1 MSSKALYRSK
11 LKEAALNRDK
21 RIDSPLVRYNESDQP
36 VCRVCDVILKSES
49 QWAAHQAS
57 RKHHEAIKNIRA
69 AAASK
74 SMPPPGSTPK
84 TRTPAALPEDFFD
97 KNDPK
102 RQKTGL
108 STERAGVSS
117 PSLTGSLDTKQRGES
132 PHFIEVDTEGRKESK
147 AVKGTLPKGFFD
159 KKDGETSGGMGCSE
173 VKPLKKALP
182 ENFFDNK
189 DDADTMKQLG
199 NPEIVRRSSHTDG
212 FSDKKD
218 NDHAKRKMGD
228 ADAKQVK
235 GALPMGFFDD
245 KEADLRAHGIQP
257 VKVDP
262 EDKLKE
268 FEKSI
273 QENVH
278 EVDERM
284 VEEEIDAAEI
294 REGEESLAQKDY
306 RERVE
311 RLKKKQLELKAA
323 RLNRPKAQGVDKA
336 SSDEESSSDSDDDE
350 EDLALD
356 WRTQGF

>member
-11 LKEAALNRDK
+11 LKEAALKRDK
-21 RIDSPLVRYNESDQP
+21 RIDSALVRYNESDQP
-36 VCRVCDVILKSES
+36 VCRVCEVVLKSES

-57 RKHHEAIKNIRA
+57 RKHHDAIKNIRA
-69 AAASK
+69 TAAAK

-84 TRTPAALPEDFFD
+84 TRTPASLPEGFFD

-102 RQKTGL
+102 RQKT
-108 STERAGVSS
+108 
-117 PSLTGSLDTKQRGES
+117 
-132 PHFIEVDTEGRKESK
+132 EVDTEGRREIK
-147 AVKGTLPKGFFD
+147 AGKRTLPKGFFD
-159 KKDGETSGGMGCSE
+159 KKDGETSGHVGSE

-189 DDADTMKQLG
+189 DDADTMKG
-199 NPEIVRRSSHTDG
+199 DPEIVHRGSHTDG
-212 FSDKKD
+212 FSGKTD
-218 NDHAKRKMGD
+218 NVHAKRKMGD
-228 ADAKQVK
+228 ADVKQVK

-273 QENVH
+273 QEDVH

-294 REGEESLAQKDY
+294 REGEESLAQKEY

-311 RLKKKQLELKAA
+311 KLKKKQLELKAA
-323 RLNRPKAQGVDKA
+323 RLDRPKASGVDKS
-336 SSDEESSSDSDDDE
+336 SSDEDIEESSSDSDDD
-350 EDLALD
+350 DVLD
-356 WRTQGF
+356 WRKQGF

>member
-11 LKEAALNRDK
+11 LKEAALKRDK
-21 RIDSPLVRYNESDQP
+21 RIDSALVRYNESDQP
-36 VCRVCDVILKSES
+36 VCRVCEVVLKSES

-57 RKHHEAIKNIRA
+57 RKHHDCDKRRSYSHRQLRISGLPQLQNPCHRQGLLLKPVLQPLCQKVFLIR
-69 AAASK
+69 
-74 SMPPPGSTPK
+74 M
-84 TRTPAALPEDFFD
+84 TRKD
-97 KNDPK
+97 KKLLTNCYIM
-102 RQKTGL
+102 GL
-108 STERAGVSS
+108 GT
-117 PSLTGSLDTKQRGES
+117 ES
-132 PHFIEVDTEGRKESK
+132 PHFREVDTEGRREIK
-147 AVKGTLPKGFFD
+147 AGKRTLPKGFFD
-159 KKDGETSGGMGCSE
+159 KKDGETSGHVGSE

-189 DDADTMKQLG
+189 DDADTMKG
-199 NPEIVRRSSHTDG
+199 DPEIVHRGSHTDG
-212 FSDKKD
+212 FSGKTD
-218 NDHAKRKMGD
+218 NVHAKRKMGD
-228 ADAKQVK
+228 ADVKQVK

-273 QENVH
+273 QEDVH

-294 REGEESLAQKDY
+294 REGEESLAQKEY

-311 RLKKKQLELKAA
+311 KLKKKQLELKAA
-323 RLNRPKAQGVDKA
+323 RLDRPKASGVDKS
-336 SSDEESSSDSDDDE
+336 SSDEDIEESSSDSDDD
-350 EDLALD
+350 DVLD
-356 WRTQGF
+356 WRKQGF

>member
-11 LKEAALNRDK
+11 LNAQKRDK

-36 VCRVCDVILKSES
+36 VCRVCDVVLKSES
-49 QWAAHQAS
+49 LWPAHQAS

-69 AAASK
+69 TAASK
-74 SMPPPGSTPK
+74 SMPPPASIPK
-84 TRTPAALPEDFFD
+84 PSHTPAALPADFFD
-97 KNDPK
+97 KNDTK

-108 STERAGVSS
+108 STGTAGVSS
-117 PSLTGSLDTKQRGES
+117 PSLAGSLDTTQRGES
-132 PHFIEVDTEGRKESK
+132 PHFREADIEGRREIK
-147 AVKGTLPKGFFD
+147 AGKGTLPKGFFD
-159 KKDGETSGGMGCSE
+159 KKDGETSGDMGGTE

-182 ENFFDNK
+182 ENFFDYK
-189 DDADTMKQLG
+189 DDADTTKQLG
-199 NPEIVRRSSHTDG
+199 NPEIVPRSSHTDG
-212 FSDKKD
+212 FTDKKD
-218 NDHAKRKMGD
+218 NGPANNKMGD

-257 VKVDP
+257 VKVNP

-294 REGEESLAQKDY
+294 REGEESLAQKEY

-311 RLKKKQLELKAA
+311 MLKNKQLELKAA
-323 RLNRPKAQGVDKA
+323 RFDRKKAAVVDKA

-350 EDLALD
+350 EDLVLD

>member
-11 LKEAALNRDK
+11 LKEAALKRDK
-21 RIDSPLVRYNESDQP
+21 RIDSALVRYNESDQP
-36 VCRVCDVILKSES
+36 VCRVCDVVLKSES

-69 AAASK
+69 TAAAK

-84 TRTPAALPEDFFD
+84 TRTPASLPEDFFD
-97 KNDPK
+97 KNDLK

-108 STERAGVSS
+108 GT
-117 PSLTGSLDTKQRGES
+117 ES
-132 PHFIEVDTEGRKESK
+132 PHFREVDTEGRKEIK

-159 KKDGETSGGMGCSE
+159 KKDGETSGHVGSE

-199 NPEIVRRSSHTDG
+199 DPEIVHRGSHTDG
-212 FSDKKD
+212 FSGKTD
-218 NDHAKRKMGD
+218 NVHAKRKMGD
-228 ADAKQVK
+228 ADVKQVK

-273 QENVH
+273 QEDVH

-294 REGEESLAQKDY
+294 REGEESLAQKEY

-311 RLKKKQLELKAA
+311 MLKKRQLELKAA
-323 RLNRPKAQGVDKA
+323 RLNTPKASGADK
-336 SSDEESSSDSDDDE
+336 SSTDEDIDESSSDSDDD
-350 EDLALD
+350 DVLD
-356 WRTQGF
+356 WRKQGF

>member
-1 MSSKALYRSK
+1 
-11 LKEAALNRDK
+11 
-21 RIDSPLVRYNESDQP
+21 
-36 VCRVCDVILKSES
+36 
-49 QWAAHQAS
+49 
-57 RKHHEAIKNIRA
+57 
-69 AAASK
+69 
-74 SMPPPGSTPK
+74 MPPPGSTPK
-84 TRTPAALPEDFFD
+84 TRTPAALPEVFFD

-102 RQKTGL
+102 RQKTVL
-108 STERAGVSS
+108 TTERAGVSS

-132 PHFIEVDTEGRKESK
+132 PHFIEVDTEGRRESKVDTEGRRESK

-159 KKDGETSGGMGCSE
+159 KKDGETSGGMGSSE

-199 NPEIVRRSSHTDG
+199 NPEIVRRSSHSDG

-218 NDHAKRKMGD
+218 NDYAKRKMGD
-228 ADAKQVK
+228 ADVKQVK

-262 EDKLKE
+262 ED
-268 FEKSI
+268 
-273 QENVH
+273 
-278 EVDERM
+278 
-284 VEEEIDAAEI
+284 
-294 REGEESLAQKDY
+294 Y

-323 RLNRPKAQGVDKA
+323 RLDRPKALGVDKA

-356 WRTQGF
+356 WRTQGV